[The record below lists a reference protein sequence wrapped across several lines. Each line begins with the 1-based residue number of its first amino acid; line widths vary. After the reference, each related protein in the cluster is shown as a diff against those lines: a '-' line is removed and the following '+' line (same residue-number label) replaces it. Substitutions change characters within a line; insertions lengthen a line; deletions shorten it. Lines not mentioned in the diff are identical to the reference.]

1 MDSNSG
7 TRERLD
13 PRKAT
18 TDEPWTIG
26 GLLDW
31 TARFLAQKGC
41 EFPRLDTE
49 VLLAHAL
56 GCRRIDL
63 YTRYEEPARDE
74 ARQRFRELLRRR
86 LEGCPVA
93 YLVGRKEFFALEFEV
108 GPAVLIP
115 RPESE
120 FVVMECL
127 RLAEGMPAPRVL
139 DIGTGSGNLAVAVA
153 HRLTG
158 ARVTAVD
165 QSADALAVA
174 ARNAA
179 RHAVAERIAFLQG
192 DLFGPLPSGE
202 RFDFILSN
210 PPYIAREDIAGLPS
224 GVRDYEPHLA
234 LDGGQGGY
242 AVLDRLLARAREFL
256 EPGGH
261 LILEIGAPQ
270 EAAVRER
277 IADRGGYQLGPT
289 VHDYSG
295 HARVVYARKMG

>member
-7 TRERLD
+7 TRERTE

-18 TDEPWTIG
+18 MEGPWTIG

-31 TARFLAQKGC
+31 TARFLAQKGV

-56 GCRRIDL
+56 ACRRIDL
-63 YTRYEEPARDE
+63 YTRYEEPAPDE

-120 FVVMECL
+120 FVVMEGL
-127 RLAEGMPAPRVL
+127 RLAQGMSAPRVL

-153 HRLTG
+153 HRLKG
-158 ARVTAVD
+158 ARLTAVD

-179 RHAVAERIAFLQG
+179 RHGVAERITFLHG
-192 DLFGPLPSGE
+192 DLFGPLPAGE
-202 RFDFILSN
+202 SFDFILSN
-210 PPYIAREDIAGLPS
+210 PPYIAREDIAGLPA

-234 LDGGQGGY
+234 LDGGPGGY
-242 AVLDRLLARAREFL
+242 VVLDRLLARAGEFL

-270 EAAVRER
+270 EVAVRER
-277 IADRGGYQLGPT
+277 ITRQGGYELART

-295 HARVVYARKMG
+295 HARVVHARKAK